1 MGGVN
6 LDLGHVQAFV
16 AAADCL
22 HFGRAANTLHITQQ
36 GLSHRIGRLEQ
47 LLNQQLFVRSG
58 RAVELTAAG
67 HRFLPRARELL
78 ETAQTAIAEARDLRR
93 PLRADV
99 WGQPHAPLS
108 WIRRL
113 SKLDPDLHVSVTMRR
128 STAAAIEALLRGE
141 IDVAFGRISDD
152 EGYRLPEA
160 IHHDVVNLSPQGVL
174 VGPCHPLAHAH
185 GIRPADLAHSGLS
198 CPSRGTPA
206 EVLGYAR
213 QFAARFDIPL
223 DESGINLGL
232 EHVVADLRESTT
244 AAILLPLDLTLPTSS
259 DVRNLTITDPIPMF
273 AWSII
278 WRRDDPDEALI
289 RLRRGIARLSKSD
302 DWPTWDPARHWL
314 PASDLADSQPPTPE
328 VGTPRPHPREGVG
341 ADYPL

>member
-1 MGGVN
+1 LSVKVEGVN
-6 LDLGHVQAFV
+6 LDLGQVQAFV
-16 AAADCL
+16 AAADHL

-47 LLNQQLFVRSG
+47 LLNQQLFVRNG

-78 ETAQTAIAEARDLRR
+78 ETAQAAIAEARDLRR

-108 WIRRL
+108 WIRKL
-113 SKLDPDLHVSVTMRR
+113 SKLDPDLHVDVTMRR

-141 IDVAFGRISDD
+141 IDVAFGRIPDD

-160 IHHDVVNLSPQGVL
+160 IHHHVVNLSPQGVL
-174 VGPCHPLAHAH
+174 VGAGHALAHAH
-185 GIRPADLAHSGLS
+185 RIHPADLAHSGLS

-206 EVLGYAR
+206 EILGYAR
-213 QFAARFDIPL
+213 QFAARFEIPL

-232 EHVVADLRESTT
+232 EHLVADLRERTT
-244 AAILLPLDLTLPTSS
+244 AAVLCPVDLALPAAAEVCHITM
-259 DVRNLTITDPIPMF
+259 TDPVPMF
-273 AWSII
+273 AWSMI
-278 WRRDDPDEALI
+278 WRRDDPDEALLG
-289 RLRRGIARLSKSD
+289 LRRGIARLSKAD

-314 PASDLADSQPPTPE
+314 PDSDLTA
-328 VGTPRPHPREGVG
+328 GFPR
-341 ADYPL
+341 